1 MPTTRTVLTAFAA
14 FAAAFTTTL
23 TAQQPP
29 RPAPEPGNPP
39 DPAVVAAATAA
50 ADAGGSG
57 PFKATMGSEP
67 SLATHTVYR
76 PRDLAAGPGRW
87 PIIVWGNGACANV
100 GNRFRYFLTEIASH
114 GYVAIAI
121 GPIGAQYLEG
131 QASLLPPGTPPPP
144 AGATPPQRREQP
156 SKASQLVDAM
166 DWAVAQNADRSSA
179 YFGRL
184 DTSRVAVMGQSCG
197 GLQAILAS
205 ADPRTTTSVIWNSG
219 TFPAGQPVLSGAEA
233 TKESL
238 AKLHKPVAYI
248 SGDQSDVAFA
258 NSEDD
263 VSRIDQVP
271 VFRAYARGVGHGG
284 TYRTPNGGM
293 FATVAVAWLDW
304 QLKGDAK
311 AAAWFTG
318 ASCRLCTDP
327 TWVVRKKRIE

>member
-39 DPAVVAAATAA
+39 EPAVVAAATAA

-57 PFKATMGSEP
+57 PFKATMVSEP

-87 PIIVWGNGACANV
+87 PVIVWGNGACANA
-100 GNRFRYFLTEIASH
+100 GNRFRYFLTGSRATATSRSRSDRWRAVSR
-114 GYVAIAI
+114 GT
-121 GPIGAQYLEG
+121 G
-131 QASLLPPGTPPPP
+131 SLLPPGTPPPP
-144 AGATPPQRREQP
+144 AGATPPAPGQP
-156 SKASQLVDAM
+156 SKASQLIDAI
-166 DWAVAQNADRSSA
+166 DWAVAQTPTAQGS
-179 YFGRL
+179 FGRL

-304 QLKGDAK
+304 
-311 AAAWFTG
+311 
-318 ASCRLCTDP
+318 R
-327 TWVVRKKRIE
+327 